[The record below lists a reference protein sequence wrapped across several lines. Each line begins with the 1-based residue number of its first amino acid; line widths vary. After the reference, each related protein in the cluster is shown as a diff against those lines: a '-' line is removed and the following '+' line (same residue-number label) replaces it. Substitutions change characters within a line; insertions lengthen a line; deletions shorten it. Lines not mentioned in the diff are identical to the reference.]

1 MTYRALFLLNSM
13 WRGGKAAPGN
23 SVIVVK
29 MYTEWWRLS
38 QSPFP
43 GSVSVGLVG
52 VPQL

>member
-1 MTYRALFLLNSM
+1 M
-13 WRGGKAAPGN
+13 WKGGGGGGGGEGGAAPGN

-29 MYTEWWRLS
+29 MYTERWRLS